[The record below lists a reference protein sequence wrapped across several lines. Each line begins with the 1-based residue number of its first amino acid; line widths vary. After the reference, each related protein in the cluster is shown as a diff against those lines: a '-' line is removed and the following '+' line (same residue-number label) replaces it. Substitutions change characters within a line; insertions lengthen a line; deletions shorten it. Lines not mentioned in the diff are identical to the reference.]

1 MEGYEVNN
9 LVFHYVVDS
18 EIIRRIDL
26 ANGLVVS
33 QVLDMSVAEAP
44 LGGVGCSALE
54 SEEIFYA

>member
-1 MEGYEVNN
+1 MNFISQLIDDNE
-9 LVFHYVVDS
+9 L
-18 EIIRRIDL
+18 ICLIDL

-33 QVLDMSVAEAP
+33 QVLDMSGAEAP